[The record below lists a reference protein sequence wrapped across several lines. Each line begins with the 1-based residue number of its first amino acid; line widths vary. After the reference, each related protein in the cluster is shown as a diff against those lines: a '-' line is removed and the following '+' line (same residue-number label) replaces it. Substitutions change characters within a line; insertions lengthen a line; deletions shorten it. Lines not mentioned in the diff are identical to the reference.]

1 MFRVRK
7 KVTRMG
13 GPGSGRKKG
22 SKNRPGTRTMSQ
34 IAGDPKNVDPTINH
48 VAIVFGKALMGL
60 EPVDL
65 SDADAMEAR
74 WLEFLDLCD
83 EHEIRPM
90 VTGMAMAFGIPNGF
104 FRQVVYGYGHHAN
117 YRGVTPESRS
127 VLKKGYEFIQMYLE
141 LSMQSDIHNPAK
153 YIFLMKNY
161 FGYQDQTV
169 QIHVDAHE
177 GMALQSAD
185 DVAEKYK
192 ALVGRPAGIPVEA
205 IVEGDADTGEAEAPR
220 LPPTPED
227 GDARSDPPG
236 DPR

>member
-34 IAGDPKNVDPTINH
+34 IAGDPEAIHPGTSH
-48 VAIVFGKALMGL
+48 AAIVFGKVLFGF
-60 EPVDL
+60 EGPDL
-65 SDADAMEAR
+65 SDADAVMGR
-74 WLEFLDLCD
+74 WMEFLDACD
-83 EHEIRPM
+83 EHHVQPM
-90 VTGMAMAFGIPNGF
+90 VTGMAMAFNIPNSI
-104 FRQVVYGYGHHAN
+104 FRQVVYGTNGREKYCGI
-117 YRGVTPESRS
+117 TPESRL
-127 VLKKGYEFIQMYLE
+127 VLKKGYEFLQFYYE
-141 LSMQSDIHNPAK
+141 FSMKNDIHNPAK

-205 IVEGDADTGEAEAPR
+205 IVEGDADTGEAETPR

-227 GDARSDPPG
+227 GDARGDPPG

>member
-1 MFRVRK
+1 
-7 KVTRMG
+7 MG

-34 IAGDPKNVDPTINH
+34 IAGDPKNVDPDTNRA
-48 VAIVFGKALMGL
+48 AIVFGKVLFGL
-60 EPVDL
+60 EGPDL
-65 SDADAMEAR
+65 SDDEAVLAR
-74 WLEFLDLCD
+74 WYEFLDICAD
-83 EHEIRPM
+83 HHVMPM
-90 VTGMAMAFGIPNGF
+90 VTGMALAFNIPNAH
-104 FRQVVYGYGHHAN
+104 FRQVVFGTHGNEN
-117 YRGVTPESRS
+117 YKGITPTSREI
-127 VLKKGYEFIQMYLE
+127 LKKGYEILQLTYEFEMKN
-141 LSMQSDIHNPAK
+141 DIHNPAK

-205 IVEGDADTGEAEAPR
+205 IVEGGADTGEAEAPR